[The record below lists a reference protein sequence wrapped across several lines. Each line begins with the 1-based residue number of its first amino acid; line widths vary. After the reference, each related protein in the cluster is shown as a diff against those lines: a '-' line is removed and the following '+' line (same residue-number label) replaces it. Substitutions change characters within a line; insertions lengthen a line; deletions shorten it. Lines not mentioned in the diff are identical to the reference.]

1 MGPQGDAPLAGWRL
15 LGAAFPVQMMAS
27 VDLVVMFGAHE
38 GLKKAIA
45 QVASIFANVDTT
57 IGNIIA
63 GCR

>member
-1 MGPQGDAPLAGWRL
+1 
-15 LGAAFPVQMMAS
+15 MAS